1 MPYLPVVCLAVVH
14 GLSFL
19 MPVGENMHIAVA
31 ARLFGW
37 PLQTL
42 PFHLA
47 CHAGT
52 VLALLIL
59 LHREVGRLLQGAW
72 QLLRGRWRPEAG
84 LFVSLTLALLPIG
97 VLRIAGLPSYVGDF
111 GLGRV
116 DYLATTGLVMAAL
129 MWLADRYSLAIR
141 RIDHI
146 SPVDGV
152 VLGIGQIAAFMPGAG
167 LMPVS
172 IILARLLGFERND
185 AARIA
190 FLVALAA
197 FAGELLLSGQQQY
210 LAGALHPA
218 ADLAMSAGVALL
230 AGLFA
235 ASVFLEWLKRRS
247 LAPFALYRFL
257 ASAGVLVWWW
267 FVYQR

>member
-1 MPYLPVVCLAVVH
+1 LPYLPVVCLAVVH

-19 MPVGENMHIAVA
+19 MPAGENMHIALVP
-31 ARLFGW
+31 RLFGW

-42 PFHLA
+42 PLHLA

-52 VLALLIL
+52 VLALVIV
-59 LHREVGRLLQGAW
+59 LHREVGQLLQGTW

-84 LFVSLTLALLPIG
+84 LCVSLAIALLPIG
-97 VLRIAGLPSYVGDF
+97 VLRMAGLPDYIGAF
-111 GLGRV
+111 GLGRI
-116 DYLATTGLVMAAL
+116 DYLAVTGLVMAAL
-129 MWLADRYSLAIR
+129 LWLADRYSLAIR

-146 SPVDGV
+146 SPLDGV

-167 LMPVS
+167 LMPVT
-172 IILARLLGFERND
+172 LVVARLLGFERND

-197 FAGELLLSGQQQY
+197 FSGELLLSGHE
-210 LAGALHPA
+210 LNLRDALRPMT
-218 ADLAMSAGVALL
+218 DLALSAGVSLL

-247 LAPFALYRFL
+247 LAPFAFYRLL
-257 ASAGVLVWWW
+257 ASAAVLVWWH
-267 FVYQR
+267 FIYQR